1 MIYDSLHESS
11 VISII
16 RLSVCPFNVPSIVSF
31 LSKKILLEVYSPRQL
46 LIAGVDYHTFGIPVT
61 DRALVWMSSPF
72 LLRKKLPGNN

>member
-16 RLSVCPFNVPSIVSF
+16 RLSVCSVQRTFYSQLLVE
-31 LSKKILLEVYSPRQL
+31 KILLEVYSPRQL

-61 DRALVWMSSPF
+61 DRASY
-72 LLRKKLPGNN
+72 G